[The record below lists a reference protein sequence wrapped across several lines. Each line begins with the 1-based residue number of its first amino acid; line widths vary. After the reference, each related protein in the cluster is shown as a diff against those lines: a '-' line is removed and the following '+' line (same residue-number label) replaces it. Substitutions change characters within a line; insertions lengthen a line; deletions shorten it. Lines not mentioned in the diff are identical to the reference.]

1 MALKKDAHASWF
13 RLAVS
18 IVFDWRLI
26 LAVTLLFVVVLLM
39 K

>member
-1 MALKKDAHASWF
+1 MALEKGAQASWF

-18 IVFDWRLI
+18 IVLDWRSILSAALLI
-26 LAVTLLFVVVLLM
+26 VVILLL

>member
-1 MALKKDAHASWF
+1 MALEKGARASWF

-18 IVFDWRLI
+18 IVLDWRMILSVALLI
-26 LAVTLLFVVVLLM
+26 IVVLLM

>member
-1 MALKKDAHASWF
+1 MALEKDAEASWF

-18 IVFDWRLI
+18 IVLDWRLI
-26 LAVTLLFVVVLLM
+26 LSVALLIIVVLLL

>member
-1 MALKKDAHASWF
+1 MALKEGAQASWF

-18 IVFDWRLI
+18 IVLDWRFI
-26 LAVTLLFVVVLLM
+26 LSAVLLIVVILLL